1 VSEPAS
7 GVVAPPAGHGLS
19 PEQSR
24 RNQIAATAAG
34 FMGYVGFTL
43 AMPFLPLYIRQLGV
57 RDERE
62 VALWAGLSLGATPAI
77 TMFSAPLWGRVGD
90 RYGSKLLV
98 MRSLG
103 AFVLCIGAM
112 AFVSAAWQ
120 LLALRALLGLF
131 AGYGALTISMAAESV
146 PRARMTEAIGTV
158 QMGQRLGPAFGP
170 VIGGLLAP
178 LVGLRAAFLVSA
190 ATYLVA
196 VLYVAVAYVEP
207 GTRQA
212 KAAGPQVPF
221 RAVLAMPSFAICLTV
236 ILGFQLVD
244 RSFGPILPLF
254 VGELGI
260 AGSRV
265 PLVSGLLFSLSAV
278 CGAAGHKWAAP
289 LATRHDART
298 LIMVSAAAGAA
309 AIATFVVASSPWILA
324 AATAVFG
331 VATGV
336 AMTAAYATAGQA
348 LPVEAHATGFG
359 LMSSASL
366 AGLAISPIVAGFV
379 AGASLRT
386 VFAVGV
392 VLLVAVGVLVAARMG
407 RGRTGA

>member
-1 VSEPAS
+1 M
-7 GVVAPPAGHGLS
+7 
-19 PEQSR
+19 
-24 RNQIAATAAG
+24 AG

-43 AMPFLPLYIRQLGV
+43 VMPFLPLYITQLGV
-57 RDERE
+57 TDVDA
-62 VALWAGLSLGATPAI
+62 VALWTGLSLGATPAI

-103 AFVLCIGAM
+103 AFVLCIGGM
-112 AFVSAAWQ
+112 AFVSTVWQ
-120 LLALRALLGLF
+120 LFALRALLGLF
-131 AGYGALTISMAAESV
+131 AGYGALTISMAAESA
-146 PRARMTEAIGTV
+146 PRDRMTEAIGMV

-178 LVGLRAAFLVSA
+178 VVGLRAAFLVAA
-190 ATYLVA
+190 ATYLLA
-196 VLYVAVAYVEP
+196 VLYVWWRYVEP

-221 RAVLAMPSFAICLTV
+221 RTVLAMPSFAICLAV

-254 VGELGI
+254 VRELGV
-260 AGSRV
+260 ATGRV

-289 LATRHDART
+289 LGARHPARR
-298 LIMVSAAAGAA
+298 LMVWSAAAGAV
-309 AIATFVVASSPWILA
+309 AIAVFVVTHDLWVLA
-324 AATAVFG
+324 AATVVFS

-336 AMTAAYATAGQA
+336 AMTAAYATAGRR
-348 LPVEAHATGFG
+348 LPGDAHAAGFG
-359 LMSSASL
+359 LLSSASL

-386 VFAVGV
+386 VFAVGAA
-392 VLLVAVGVLVAARMG
+392 LLVAVGVLVATRM
-407 RGRTGA
+407 REDADAA